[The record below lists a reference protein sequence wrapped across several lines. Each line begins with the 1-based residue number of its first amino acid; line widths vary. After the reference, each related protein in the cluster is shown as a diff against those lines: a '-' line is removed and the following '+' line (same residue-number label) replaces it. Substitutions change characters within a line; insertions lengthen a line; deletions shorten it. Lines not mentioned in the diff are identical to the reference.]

1 MIRVARNFGESSEPL
16 TQLADDPQDQDSVP
30 PPAPPGPVT
39 RTLLRWLMRPAR
51 VAAVETLS
59 PHFRLVE
66 LQGEALRNVAW
77 TAGQKVQVSMGSG
90 LSARTYTPMS
100 WDADS
105 GKTRL
110 LTFAHGDGPGSR
122 WASGQRVGG
131 TCQFFGPRRSL
142 DLSGLG
148 SPVVLF
154 GDETSFG
161 LAAAFRHNPQA
172 DGAIHVFEA
181 SDVAESRQ
189 VLEAIGLGQATLIE
203 RIADDAH
210 LATAESELLRLA
222 ASGAHFVL
230 TGKASSIQRVG
241 RALKTAGVVSSRVTT
256 KAYWA
261 QGKIGLD

>member
-1 MIRVARNFGESSEPL
+1 L
-16 TQLADDPQDQDSVP
+16 TQQAQDTQSSAP
-30 PPAPPGPVT
+30 PLAPPGLVT

-59 PHFRLVE
+59 PHFRLAE
-66 LQGEALRNVAW
+66 LEGEALRNVAW
-77 TAGQKVQVSMGSG
+77 TAGQKVQVSMGSS

-100 WDADS
+100 WDAGS
-105 GKTRL
+105 GRTRM
-110 LTFAHGDGPGSR
+110 LTFSHGDGPGSR
-122 WASGQRVGG
+122 WASGLREGD

-142 DLSGLG
+142 DLSGLAA
-148 SPVVLF
+148 PVVLF

-161 LAAAFRHNPQA
+161 LAAALRDSPRG

-181 SDVAESRQ
+181 SDVAESRL

-210 LATAESELLRLA
+210 LAAAEAEVLRLA

-230 TGKASSIQRVG
+230 TGKASSIQRVS
-241 RALKTAGVVSSRVTT
+241 RALKAVGVVSSRVRT

-261 QGKIGLD
+261 KGKTGLD

>member
-1 MIRVARNFGESSEPL
+1 MTQPADEP
-16 TQLADDPQDQDSVP
+16 QNLAPPFPQ
-30 PPAPPGPVT
+30 PGPVT

-51 VAAVETLS
+51 VAAVKTRS

-66 LQGEALRNVAW
+66 LEGEALKNVAW

-90 LSARTYTPMS
+90 LSTRTYTPMS
-100 WDADS
+100 WDTAS
-105 GKTRL
+105 GRTQM

-122 WASGQRVGG
+122 WASDLNEGD

-142 DLSGLG
+142 DLSDLD
-148 SPVVLF
+148 SPAVLF

-161 LAAAFRHNPQA
+161 LAAALRDSPR
-172 DGAIHVFEA
+172 GAGTIHVFEV

-189 VLEAIGLGQATLIE
+189 VAEAIGLGQAMLIE
-203 RIADDAH
+203 RIAGDAH
-210 LATAESELLRLA
+210 LAVAEAELLRLA

-241 RALKTAGVVSSRVTT
+241 RALKAAGVVSSRLKT

-261 QGKIGLD
+261 PGKIGLD